1 MRDSLKSKEVIRISM
16 DMRKTLFKLG
26 MLLATIAIVSACSS
40 QTEID
45 NVINGFDNAARDITV
60 YQSPT

>member
-1 MRDSLKSKEVIRISM
+1 M
-16 DMRKTLFKLG
+16 DMRKTFFKLG
-26 MLLATIAIVSACSS
+26 MLLATIAIVSACSP